1 MENMLWKWRFRM
13 EEFLKDEKGD
23 SNMVAVV
30 VLIII
35 VLGIGAIFSKS
46 LKGWVEGVMQQ
57 LTNFSFG

>member
-1 MENMLWKWRFRM
+1 
-13 EEFLKDEKGD
+13 
-23 SNMVAVV
+23 MVAVV